1 MRIVGDVPAIRKQD
15 VKELANRNSVR
26 LPPRAAFVR
35 DRGVCRAAC
44 VLADDLI
51 GAAKK
56 CSGKAARDWLRRLER
71 SKPSAYAARLFGRL
85 A

>member
-35 DRGVCRAAC
+35 DRGVCRAAR

-51 GAAKK
+51 AAAKK
-56 CSGKAARDWLRRLER
+56 
-71 SKPSAYAARLFGRL
+71 
-85 A
+85 